1 LVEAVGIQRGSGL
14 RASARRIGPGE
25 NVAHVL
31 PGDFILVRNRGWMST
46 CVYAMQR
53 LRFRKRGDRAYA
65 HWSHA
70 ALVADLDGRLIEA
83 VPHGVVYSRLD
94 RYREREYHYVRLNTP
109 PRARREAVAFAASCV
124 GQRHWA
130 ATGAL
135 LALRAIT
142 RGRVPLSMSGP
153 QACVSVVAGAL
164 SRAGETFER
173 PAVVMLPG
181 DLARHYGVQNR
192 PPREE
197 QGRRTWRRIPF
208 GGRAA
213 TIRAPRS

>member
-1 LVEAVGIQRGSGL
+1 MK
-14 RASARRIGPGE
+14 ASARRIGPGE

-46 CVYAMQR
+46 CVYGMQR
-53 LRFRKRGDRAYA
+53 LRFRKRGDRAYS

-94 RYREREYHYVRLNTP
+94 RYREREYHYVRLDAP

-124 GQRHWA
+124 GRRHWA
-130 ATGAL
+130 ATAAL
-135 LALRAIT
+135 LALRAVV
-142 RGRVPLSMSGP
+142 RGRLPLDPTGP

-173 PAVVMLPG
+173 SPVVMLPG
-181 DLARHYGVQNR
+181 DLARHYRIRSQGSPTTTR
-192 PPREE
+192 PRPSARAHSWP
-197 QGRRTWRRIPF
+197 GRF
-208 GGRAA
+208 AA
-213 TIRAPRS
+213 PG